1 MTTGTTIIKQ
11 FEKFCDPELAES
23 WDHVGLQ
30 IGAPDKPV
38 KRIMTTLDVRP
49 EVVDEAI
56 ERQVDFIFA
65 HHPVMF
71 HPAKDLDIRN
81 PQNAMYAK
89 ILNSGITVYAAHTN
103 LDSVNGGMNDWL
115 AAQLQLENAVPLV
128 DHDIDP
134 VTGMPRGMGRIGEL
148 PHAMTVEEFTD
159 YCLQVFNISGLRL
172 VAPQDD
178 PRSIKRVAIL
188 GGSGGEFYQD
198 AVAKGADA
206 YITGDVSYHVA
217 HDMLAAGIVVIDPG
231 HHIECV
237 AIQGLSDLL
246 NQWKQKNNWSVDVIQ
261 SKINTEPFE
270 FVTKK
275 WGVK

>member
-1 MTTGTTIIKQ
+1 MTTGTEIINH
-11 FEKFCDPELAES
+11 FEKFCPPELAES

-30 IGAPDKPV
+30 IGDPDKPV
-38 KRIMTTLDVRP
+38 KRLMTTLDVRP

-56 ERQVDFIFA
+56 ERQADFIFA

-115 AAQLQLENAVPLV
+115 ADQLQLQNAVPLV
-128 DHDIDP
+128 DQDIDP

-148 PHAMTVEEFTD
+148 QQPLTVEKFAD
-159 YCLQVFNISGLRL
+159 YCLRVFDIPGLRL
-172 VAPQDD
+172 IAKKDD
-178 PRSIKRVAIL
+178 PRKIKRVAVL
-188 GGSGGEFYQD
+188 GGSGAEFYRD
-198 AVAKGADA
+198 ALAKKADA

-217 HDMLAAGIVVIDPG
+217 HDMLAAGLVVVDPG
-231 HHIECV
+231 HHIEAV

-246 NQWKQKNNWSVDVIQ
+246 NDWKQK
-261 SKINTEPFE
+261 T
-270 FVTKK
+270 T
-275 WGVK
+275 GH